1 MVGEDWDG
9 NQQSLQA
16 SVVSPRG
23 SAGYGLNSCFDFPA
37 YYYVVQGFA
46 QEWDGKTTSNIT
58 SGLSYLYKTYQEKG
72 YSCKEDDGSYD
83 EYYPNFMLTNH
94 DLYRIGDLIQ
104 KKFSCGYD
112 NAQYV
117 GRNKVLLAAQCA
129 YSGPITIYYGDEI
142 AARSAD
148 NSNGGGWYPDNVARS
163 SGKITNFSSWEKQ
176 VHDFTQKCL
185 QARAEHPALW
195 KGTNTQVVGQADFYV
210 AKKVSGSETIYI
222 AFNYSTSEKSFSAS
236 GTDLISGESFSGTV
250 KVPALSARYIL
261 VK

>member
-9 NQQSLQA
+9 NQQTLQA
-16 SVVSPRG
+16 SVVSQRG
-23 SAGYGLNSCFDFPA
+23 SKGYGLNSCFDFPA
-37 YYYVVQGFA
+37 YYQVIQGFA
-46 QEWDGKTTSNIT
+46 QEWDGKTTNNIT
-58 SGLSYLYKTYQEKG
+58 TALSYLYKTYDQKG
-72 YSCKEDDGSYD
+72 YSCKDDDGSYD

-163 SGKITNFSSWEKQ
+163 SGKISGFNNWEKQ

-195 KGTNTQVVGQADFYV
+195 KGSNTQVVGQADFYV
-210 AKKVSGSETIYI
+210 AKKVSGSETIYV

-236 GTDLISGESFSGTV
+236 GTDLISGESFNGTV

>member
-23 SAGYGLNSCFDFPA
+23 SKGYGLNSCFDFPA
-37 YYYVVQGFA
+37 YYQVIQGFA
-46 QEWDGKTTSNIT
+46 QEWDGKTTGNIT
-58 SGLSYLYKTYQEKG
+58 TALSYLYKTYQEKG
-72 YSCKEDDGSYD
+72 YSCKDDDGSYD

-112 NAQYV
+112 NAQYA

-142 AARSAD
+142 GARSAD
-148 NSNGGGWYPDNVARS
+148 NSNGSGWYPDNVARS
-163 SGKITNFSSWEKQ
+163 SGKISGFNNWEKQ
-176 VHDFTQKCL
+176 VHEFTQKCL

-195 KGTNTQVVGQADFYV
+195 KGDNTQVVGQADFYV
-210 AKKVSGSETIYI
+210 AKKVSGAETIYI

-250 KVPALSARYIL
+250 KVPALSARYVL